1 MIFRGNVNVNPSC
14 TAAENHY
21 ELDDEPP
28 EEKDAHEAVNTSEA
42 SATTNDA
49 PENTSVNDNNEVK
62 AVNRL
67 ILLNDGFQLERNF
80 QVINFPTYIV
90 VPFPTYTTTL

>member
-28 EEKDAHEAVNTSEA
+28 EDAHEAVNTSET

-62 AVNRL
+62 AVTRL